1 MVCYVIFFFK
11 QKTAYE
17 MHISDWSSDVCS
29 SDLNAIVMA
38 LYHRDARGGK
48 GQVIDAALLS
58 PLMMMMSHAIMM
70 YDQLGIDEK
79 RTGNRSTAN
88 APRNIYRTKDDKWIS
103 VAGATTPLA
112 KRIMEM
118 VGRPELAN
126 EP

>member
-1 MVCYVIFFFK
+1 MSIY
-11 QKTAYE
+11 ALGDY
-17 MHISDWSSDVCS
+17 MGALS
-29 SDLNAIVMA
+29 LANAIVMA

-88 APRNIYRTKDDKWIS
+88 APRTIYRPKADKWIS
-103 VAGATTPLA
+103 VDGATTPPA
-112 KRIMEM
+112 QRIMAR
-118 VGRPELAN
+118 VGRPALAN
-126 EP
+126 DPWLSSEAGPT